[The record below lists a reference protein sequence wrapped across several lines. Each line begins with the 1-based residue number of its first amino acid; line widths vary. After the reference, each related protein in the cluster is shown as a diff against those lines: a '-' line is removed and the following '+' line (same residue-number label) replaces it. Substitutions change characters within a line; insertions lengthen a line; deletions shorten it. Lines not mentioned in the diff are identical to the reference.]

1 MSTNLY
7 PIRHRD
13 DGDIEVQ
20 LTADLW
26 PLVAGSVL
34 LFSSEVAPSPGNWV
48 LVRGRLGEP
57 VLRTWPQRGDR
68 WIATATDVLRAPPP
82 DEIKATRHWRLRAWG
97 LPGLAQRS
105 APEEP

>member
-26 PLVAGSVL
+26 PLVAGSVV
-34 LFSSEVAPSPGNWV
+34 LFTPEVCPTPGCWV
-48 LVRGRLGEP
+48 LVRGRLGGPE
-57 VLRTWPQRGDR
+57 LRTWPQRRAD
-68 WIATATDVLRAPPP
+68 WIATATDVIDAPDPAQVAT
-82 DEIKATRHWRLRAWG
+82 DKAWRLRAWG
-97 LPGLAQRS
+97 LGCDPRRGS
-105 APEEP
+105 